1 MTVRMTLRRLALLLS
16 GGASVGAALTFHAWQ
31 ASKQVELA
39 QVTLSVAGLP
49 PGLEGLRI
57 LHVADTHFPANG
69 ESLERFLRAAA
80 AHEYDIVFAT
90 GDYADTSDGWPVVVE
105 AFRRLKPGLGIY
117 ASLGGHERYPGAAHG
132 GTQRSLRNDLRRF
145 RDGVRGSHPNLVD
158 PSPLI
163 AALEEVGVTVLVNEN
178 RSIEIGGEL
187 VRLIAIDDAYLGLA
201 NLDRALPP
209 ADADGF
215 RLLLS
220 HTPDGLLH
228 ARATEVELALSGHT
242 HGGQVRLPFYGAPV
256 RHARSVDRM
265 RTAGLLKVSG
275 VPTYV
280 SHGFGT
286 ALLPLRLGSRPE
298 LAVLELHRA
307 D

>member
-1 MTVRMTLRRLALLLS
+1 MTVSTICRRLLLPLSSGAAL
-16 GGASVGAALTFHAWQ
+16 GAALTFYAWQ
-31 ASKQVELA
+31 ASKRVELTR
-39 QVTLSVAGLP
+39 VPIVVPGLP

-69 ESLERFLRAAA
+69 ESLERFLRAAKSQD
-80 AHEYDIVFAT
+80 YDIVFAT

-117 ASLGGHERYPGAAHG
+117 ASLGGHERYPGAHHAG
-132 GTQRSLRNDLRRF
+132 GQRTLGGDLRRF
-145 RDGVRGSHPNLVD
+145 LNRVRGSHRALVD
-158 PSPLI
+158 PAPLI

-178 RSIEIGGEL
+178 HSIELGGEL
-187 VRLIAIDDAYLGLA
+187 VHLIAIDDAYLGLA
-201 NLDRALPP
+201 DLEHALPEP
-209 ADADGF
+209 GGDGF

-228 ARATEVELALSGHT
+228 PRAAEVNLALSGHT
-242 HGGQVRLPFYGAPV
+242 HGGQIRLPFYGAPV
-256 RHARSVDRM
+256 RHARSVDRI
-265 RTAGLLKVSG
+265 RTAGLLQISG
-275 VPTYV
+275 VPTFV
-280 SHGFGT
+280 SRGFGT
-286 ALLPLRLGSRPE
+286 ALFPLRLGARPE